1 MSGSNTPGGSIQ
13 GGSNG
18 SALTGAHSRSR
29 LPSSS
34 RLVGVVK

>member
-1 MSGSNTPGGSIQ
+1 MSGSNTPGGSEK
-13 GGSNG
+13 GGRNG

-34 RLVGVVK
+34 RLEGDVA